1 MTNSLLN
8 QLSIGI
14 DLIAILATCIYIAY
28 ILTEIFSASNNFPS
42 KQPKG
47 DGIFGFNGI
56 LSMGRGFLE
65 CGPVK
70 RSLAGQNVRVR

>member
-1 MTNSLLN
+1 MINTLLN

-28 ILTEIFSASNNFPS
+28 ILTEMFSLNSTPKHPS
-42 KQPKG
+42 TKG
-47 DGIFGFNGI
+47 DGVFGFSGI
-56 LSMGRGFLE
+56 LSLGRGFLE